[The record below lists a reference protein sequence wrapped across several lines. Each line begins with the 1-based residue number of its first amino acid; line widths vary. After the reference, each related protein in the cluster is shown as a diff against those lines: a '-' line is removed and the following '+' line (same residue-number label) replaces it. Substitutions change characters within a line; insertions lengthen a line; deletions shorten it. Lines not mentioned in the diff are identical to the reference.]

1 MCYSLFFGFL
11 SAVLTVTAY
20 ALLFDY
26 VEWPPY
32 LLWLLVVN
40 GVTFLMYGVDR
51 VVSKHGKA
59 ETPEATLLLLSAG
72 GGFAGAWLGRALFR
86 YKVDWSERPWVQILL
101 FLTTIG
107 HLALVYNLFIQQP
120 E

>member
-11 SAVLTVTAY
+11 AAILTGTAY

-32 LLWLLVVN
+32 LSWLVAVSA
-40 GVTFLMYGVDR
+40 VTFLMYGIAR
-51 VVSKHGKA
+51 VVGKHGKA
-59 ETPEATLLLLSAG
+59 ETPETALLLLGAAG
-72 GGFAGAWLGRALFR
+72 GFVGAWLGRAAFG
-86 YKVDWSERPWVQILL
+86 YKVDPSERPWVQILL

-107 HLALVYNLFIQQP
+107 HLVLVYNLLIRQP